1 MSVIVSLGAQMIEL
15 SLSFITGVMVGIE
28 FKYTQPERGFHSY
41 TTVVD
46 LFIVRLVAS
55 YHRIDVDA

>member
-1 MSVIVSLGAQMIEL
+1 MIEL